1 VKVTT
6 LGSRETAICSTPV
19 SDTGP
24 PEDARRP
31 DGNGLFQVHL
41 ALFFVQLLFGGF
53 HVVGKAI
60 LAEVSPLALAG
71 LRVGLAAPVLLAVAG
86 WRDRCLPPL
95 REMPRLALLGFL
107 GVFANQLLFLIGLS
121 HTTAANA
128 AILMPSIPVF
138 ALALSVIFRIQRA
151 APRQWLG
158 VASAVA
164 GAVVLVDPTAFRLT
178 DETVLGNL
186 LILANCLSYAAFLVF
201 QRPVLDR
208 LPWRT
213 FIAWSFLFGGAGVL
227 TVSAPELVV
236 LARSPVSPATWVG
249 VLYIAL
255 AVTGLGYFLA
265 TWSVRRSSPTLV
277 AAYTTLQP
285 VLAVVLAVI
294 FLGERPGGR
303 EAAGF
308 LLIAAGL
315 LGVAGRRR

>member
-1 VKVTT
+1 MLT
-6 LGSRETAICSTPV
+6 EI
-19 SDTGP
+19 
-24 PEDARRP
+24 
-31 DGNGLFQVHL
+31 
-41 ALFFVQLLFGGF
+41 
-53 HVVGKAI
+53 
-60 LAEVSPLALAG
+60 SPLALAG
-71 LRVGLAAPVLLAVAG
+71 LRVALAAPVLLVVAA

-95 REMPRLALLGFL
+95 SELPRLALLGFF
-107 GVFANQLLFLIGLS
+107 GVFANQVLFLVGLS

-138 ALALSVIFRIQRA
+138 ALALSVIFRIQKA

-164 GAVVLVDPTAFRLT
+164 GAVVLLDPTAFSLA
-178 DETVLGNL
+178 DDTVLGNL
-186 LILANCLSYAAFLVF
+186 LILANCLSYSAFLVF
-201 QRPVLDR
+201 QRPVLER

-213 FIAWSFLFGGAGVL
+213 FIAWSFLFGGVGVL
-227 TVSAPELVV
+227 AVSATELAA
-236 LARSPVSPATWVG
+236 LTRTPVSPSTWVG

-255 AVTGLGYFLA
+255 AVTGLGYLLA

-285 VLAVVLAVI
+285 VLSVVLAVI
-294 FLGERPGGR
+294 FLGERPGWR

-308 LLIAAGL
+308 VLIAAGL